1 VIANAEHPAGKEV
14 ITKTGSLI
22 YLPTGSQFKT
32 SGGEMKTA
40 SKLFVLIA
48 LIAIVISVVSCA
60 SPTPVTVKE
69 TVIVAGTPKVVE
81 KTVVVQQT
89 VAVPQTVVVT
99 LPTPTATPNPNA
111 PVTVP
116 CDFPAPASAQNVSVI
131 GWTFPIM
138 DYYANEM
145 KQCNNVKNVKVDVK
159 LLDSASAQQQVR
171 TALAGGAKSPYA
183 IVHGANDQV
192 VAWSS
197 QGWMRPLD
205 DLVKKYWDKYDLGDI
220 PQSAWDGATVDGKIY
235 GVPIT
240 ANTLMLFYRPD
251 LFDKYKLQV
260 PTTYDEVIAACKVLK
275 AENTIDLPFTI
286 NLHAGWAWDYEFLPF
301 IRAYGGDYLNPD
313 NTPAFNS
320 PAGVAA
326 LTKMKEVVDACM
338 GPKGLTYSIDQSE
351 TALENGRLAFAQIW
365 ASRAANMDD
374 PTKSKFVG
382 KINFAPAAAPKAGG
396 PLGGTVWNDFYMIP
410 AKSDVDPEVAF
421 QIIMEAT
428 KLDAQKQA
436 GKLGMITRT
445 KVGAAGIGGRY
456 FPAANTTIAKGAGS
470 YQKVPAN
477 SLALTAL
484 ANWLPLV
491 ATGELT
497 PKDALDKAAAD
508 YTKEAKAQG
517 FIK

>member
-1 VIANAEHPAGKEV
+1 
-14 ITKTGSLI
+14 
-22 YLPTGSQFKT
+22 
-32 SGGEMKTA
+32 MKTA
-40 SKLFVLIA
+40 NTLFVLIA
-48 LIAIVISVVSCA
+48 LIAIGSSIAACTT
-60 SPTPVTVKE
+60 PTPVTVKE
-69 TVIVAGTPKVVE
+69 TIVVPQ
-81 KTVVVQQT
+81 TVVARQTVVAQQT
-89 VAVPQTVVVT
+89 VVVPQTVVVT
-99 LPTPTATPNPNA
+99 APTPTPTVNPKA
-111 PVTVP
+111 PVAVPCTVP
-116 CDFPAPASAQNVSVI
+116 EPAAATTVSMI

-183 IVHGANDQV
+183 IVHGANDQIV
-192 VAWSS
+192 EWST
-197 QGWMRPLD
+197 QGHMRPLD

-220 PQSAWDGATVDGKIY
+220 PQSAWDGATVNGKIY

-240 ANTLMLFYRPD
+240 SNTLMMFYRPD

-260 PTTYDEVIAACKVLK
+260 PTTYDDVIAACKVLK
-275 AENTIDLPFTI
+275 ADNTIDLPFTI
-286 NLHAGWAWDYEFLPF
+286 NLHAGWAWAYEFLPF
-301 IRAYGGDYLNPD
+301 IRAFGGDYLNAD

-320 PAGVAA
+320 PAGVAG
-326 LTKMKEVVDACM
+326 LTKMKEVIDACM

-351 TALENGRLAFAQIW
+351 IALENGRLAFAQIW

-374 PTKSKFVG
+374 PAKSKFVG

-396 PLGGTVWNDFYMIP
+396 PLGATVWNDFYMIP
-410 AKSDVDPEVAF
+410 AKSDVDPELAF

-428 KLDAQKQA
+428 KLDAQKEA
-436 GKLGMITRT
+436 GKLGMVTRT

-456 FPAANTTIAKGAGS
+456 VPAANTAIAKGVGI

-484 ANWLPLV
+484 GNYLPL
-491 ATGELT
+491 AGSGELT
-497 PKDALDKAAAD
+497 PQDALSKAAAD
-508 YTKEAKAQG
+508 YIKEAKAQG